1 MKKIA
6 LVIDVEDWA
15 FANIAKNIKENLSKY
30 FEFKIIPIANL
41 ENNVAK
47 VLIEAEECDLIH
59 FFWRGVILQINSDE
73 YKRYIEDT
81 GRDINKFNQR
91 YLYNKIITSSVP
103 DHLFLENDIEITKE
117 IFSKCSNYYVSSNKL
132 LDIYKNMELEN
143 YPYGVIS
150 DGVNLKE
157 FYFKNK
163 RKYDNINNRKIK
175 IGWVGNS
182 AWHTEKE
189 DFKGVNTILK
199 PVLRELIEEGYS
211 IETCFADKQDKMIPH
226 NEMVDYY
233 SNIDILVCT
242 SKFEGTPCPVLEGM
256 ACGNVIVSTD
266 VGIVKEAL
274 GKKQSEFILK
284 ERTKECLKQKLI
296 YLIENREIFEE
307 LSKENLEQIK
317 KWSWTVISKKIKDF
331 YDYTFQK
338 ETSKKM
344 RGEDMNNIK
353 ELEMYKREINKLQ
366 ISLEATT
373 KENEYM
379 KKNIKKTTKEL
390 KKIKNSKAF
399 KISKAVKKVKNKL
412 EFWRKK

>member
-1 MKKIA
+1 
-6 LVIDVEDWA
+6 
-15 FANIAKNIKENLSKY
+15 
-30 FEFKIIPIANL
+30 
-41 ENNVAK
+41 
-47 VLIEAEECDLIH
+47 
-59 FFWRGVILQINSDE
+59 
-73 YKRYIEDT
+73 
-81 GRDINKFNQR
+81 
-91 YLYNKIITSSVP
+91 
-103 DHLFLENDIEITKE
+103 
-117 IFSKCSNYYVSSNKL
+117 
-132 LDIYKNMELEN
+132 
-143 YPYGVIS
+143 
-150 DGVNLKE
+150 
-157 FYFKNK
+157 
-163 RKYDNINNRKIK
+163 
-175 IGWVGNS
+175 
-182 AWHTEKE
+182 
-189 DFKGVNTILK
+189 
-199 PVLRELIEEGYS
+199 
-211 IETCFADKQDKMIPH
+211 MIPH

-390 KKIKNSKAF
+390 KKIKHSKAF
-399 KISKAVKKVKNKL
+399 KISKAAKKVKNKL